1 MAKYTLLLREIGD
14 QFAKLSPAEMQ
25 AIVARYA
32 AWSSALRDANNL
44 AGSQKLRDGS
54 GRLMRR
60 SHGDVIVSDGP
71 YAEGKEVIAGLFVLE
86 APSYDDAIAIAKTC
100 PHLDFGTIEVREV
113 EIFR

>member
-1 MAKYTLLLREIGD
+1 MAKYTLLLRETGD

-32 AWSSALRDANNL
+32 AWSTA
-44 AGSQKLRDGS
+44 LRDGS
-54 GRLMRR
+54 GKLMRR
-60 SHGDVIVSDGP
+60 SNDDVIVSDGP

-86 APSYDDAIAIAKTC
+86 VPSYDEAVAIAKGC
-100 PHLDFGTIEVREV
+100 PHLDFGTIEIREV

>member
-1 MAKYTLLLREIGD
+1 MAKYTLLLRETGD

-32 AWSSALRDANNL
+32 AWSTALRDANNL

-54 GRLMRR
+54 GKLMRR
-60 SHGDVIVSDGP
+60 SNADIIVSDGP

-86 APSYDDAIAIAKTC
+86 VPSYDEAVAIAKGC
-100 PHLDFGTIEVREV
+100 PHLDFGTIEIREV

>member
-1 MAKYTLLLREIGD
+1 MAKYTLLLRETGD

-32 AWSSALRDANNL
+32 AWSTALRDANNL
-44 AGSQKLRDGS
+44 AGSQKLRDG
-54 GRLMRR
+54 GGKLMRR
-60 SHGDVIVSDGP
+60 SNDDVIVSDGP

-86 APSYDDAIAIAKTC
+86 VPSYDEAVAIAKGC
-100 PHLDFGTIEVREV
+100 PHLDFGTIEIREV

>member
-1 MAKYTLLLREIGD
+1 MAKYTLLLRETGD

-32 AWSSALRDANNL
+32 AWSTALRDANNL

-54 GRLMRR
+54 GKLMRR
-60 SHGDVIVSDGP
+60 SNDDIMVSDGP

-86 APSYDDAIAIAKTC
+86 VRSYDEAVAIAKGC
-100 PHLDFGTIEVREV
+100 PHLDFGTIEIREV